1 MIKLLE
7 RGTFQNY
14 RWFGV
19 TEHIPSDEGPNTVVK
34 IGHGCNGR
42 LHVDAFT
49 VLVLD
54 EHGMP
59 IDGRDG
65 GCERRGPCNG
75 SCGNVTAT
83 PPDGTGFVYP
93 VPSCAEIGSDDISVS
108 N

>member
-42 LHVDAFT
+42 LHVHRAGTRRARDA
-49 VLVLD
+49 
-54 EHGMP
+54 H
-59 IDGRDG
+59 
-65 GCERRGPCNG
+65 RRPGWRMRTAG
-75 SCGNVTAT
+75 SVQRELWQRYGHA
-83 PPDGTGFVYP
+83 
-93 VPSCAEIGSDDISVS
+93 A
-108 N
+108 